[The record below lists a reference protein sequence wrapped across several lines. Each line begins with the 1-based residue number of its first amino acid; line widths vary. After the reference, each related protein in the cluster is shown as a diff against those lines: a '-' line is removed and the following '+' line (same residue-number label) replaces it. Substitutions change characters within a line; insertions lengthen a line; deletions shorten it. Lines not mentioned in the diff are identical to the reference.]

1 VAGVFLGIQSRRLQL
16 QHFNRLGG
24 INSRRNALCCRGE
37 SGLPIHR
44 RSKQTSHDSVGKYDF
59 LLASH
64 CLEHMANPLCAFQE
78 WLRVLK
84 KKGSG
89 FGSASRKLGG
99 IRKAVARELPE

>member
-1 VAGVFLGIQSRRLQL
+1 MIPS
-16 QHFNRLGG
+16 
-24 INSRRNALCCRGE
+24 
-37 SGLPIHR
+37 
-44 RSKQTSHDSVGKYDF
+44 GKYDF